1 MKLTLDERFYLLL
14 HKKIMNKK
22 GSTKRRAK
30 KYYKDQ
36 YQKTGIIP
44 GPLLLAEK
52 GIMEGRKCSGRPRS
66 IDAQV
71 RKRFIEMVKSSSDH
85 SIQGF
90 IFITRKARTIKNYH
104 HWLEEEF
111 KRPISLS
118 ALRRC
123 GKRENLQP
131 YLNKPDFEDDIPEQ
145 YCFTPEPV
153 FDLIQM
159 DGCVFRYFKIKN
171 DKGHWQKPNVIEF
184 YDTGSRYMFVLDA
197 YFSESSLNSVDLF
210 RQFLLSTVFPHK
222 KIRIRPNNAKGF
234 LNLKRAFNALNLSH
248 SIPGGFYMEPDFA
261 RIHAAKEK
269 AHLESS
275 HRSLHNFEIRIIK
288 AFEDRII
295 QTEPGYSFA
304 HGKKEKI
311 TITFLD
317 ITLGDLRN
325 SKLIEAYRHEHNSKK
340 HYFSENGKVSS
351 WVPSQKLAGYFK
363 EAVDTLSFS
372 SQEVKEFIKYGLKKT
387 KATISKK
394 KIIRFDNRD
403 YYVTVGAELFSS
415 HKSTPV
421 HISQYHDKLFI
432 FEQAPNGILLGEAL
446 AQKPCEKPVKPS
458 DSEPEPNELEQI
470 IIFLEQHS
478 MVVDRPALIEYH
490 HNGLSLAMAENVFR
504 LNQNRYSA
512 FMKTI
517 RQPEKR
523 VGEAVY
529 NAFLLDCQNHLRRV
543 HIAPY
548 ASHGEK
554 QHESEGEFYQR

>member
-1 MKLTLDERFYLLL
+1 MELTLDERFYLLL
-14 HKKIMNKK
+14 HKKIMDKK
-22 GSTKRRAK
+22 GSAMRRAK

-44 GPLLLAEK
+44 SPLLLAEK
-52 GIMEGRKCSGRPRS
+52 GIMEGRRCSGRPRS
-66 IDAQV
+66 LTTPVQ
-71 RKRFIEMVKSSSDH
+71 KRFVEMVKDSCDH
-85 SIQGF
+85 GSQGF

-104 HWLEEEF
+104 HWLEKEF
-111 KRPISLS
+111 KRPISLI

-123 GKRENLQP
+123 VKRENLGP
-131 YLNKPDFEDDIPEQ
+131 YLTKPDFEEDLSEQ

-171 DKGHWQKPNVIEF
+171 DKGNWQKPNVIEF

-210 RQFLLSTVFPHK
+210 RQFLLSTPFPQK
-222 KIRIRPNNAKGF
+222 QIRIRPDNAKGF
-234 LNLKRAFNALNLSH
+234 LNLKRAFNALNMGH
-248 SIPGGFYMEPDFA
+248 SVPGGFHMEPDFA

-295 QTEPGYSFA
+295 KTEPGYSFA
-304 HGKKEKI
+304 HGKKDKI
-311 TITFLD
+311 TVTFLD
-317 ITLGDLRN
+317 ITLADLKN
-325 SKLIEAYRHEHNSKK
+325 SGLIETYRHEHNSTK
-340 HYFSENGKVSS
+340 HYFSENGEANS
-351 WVPSQKLAGYFK
+351 WIPDQKLSDYF
-363 EAVDTLSFS
+363 EETPDILSFS
-372 SQEVKEFIKYGLKKT
+372 SQEVKEFVKYGFTKT
-387 KATISKK
+387 TATVSKK
-394 KIIRFDNRD
+394 RTIRYDNQD
-403 YYVTVGAELFSS
+403 YYVTVGADSFSR

-446 AQKPCEKPVKPS
+446 AKTPYEKPTEPS
-458 DSEPEPNELEQI
+458 VGEPEPNELEQVI
-470 IIFLEQHS
+470 HFLEQHN
-478 MVVDRPALIEYH
+478 MMVDRPTLIEYH
-490 HNGLSLAMAENVFR
+490 HKGLSLALAKNVFQ
-504 LNQNRYSA
+504 LNQNRYIA
-512 FMKTI
+512 FLKRM

-523 VGEAVY
+523 AGEAVF
-529 NAFLLDCQNHLRRV
+529 NAFLLDCGNHLRRV

-554 QHESEGEFYQR
+554 

>member
-1 MKLTLDERFYLLL
+1 MDLTLDERFYLLL
-14 HKKIMNKK
+14 HKKIMDKK

-44 GPLLLAEK
+44 SPLLLAAK

-66 IDAQV
+66 LTAPIQ
-71 RKRFIEMVKSSSDH
+71 KRFVEMVKNSSDQ
-85 SIQGF
+85 SSCGF

-123 GKRENLQP
+123 VKRENLQS
-131 YLNKPDFEDDIPEQ
+131 YLKKPDFEDNIPEK

-171 DKGHWQKPNVIEF
+171 DKGNWQKPNVIEF

-210 RQFLLSTVFPHK
+210 RQFLLSTPFPHK
-222 KIRIRPNNAKGF
+222 KIRIRPDNAKGF

-248 SIPGGFYMEPDFA
+248 SVPGGFYMEPDFA
-261 RIHAAKEK
+261 KIHAAKEK

-295 QTEPGYSFA
+295 KTEPGYSFA
-304 HGKKEKI
+304 HGKKDKI
-311 TITFLD
+311 TVTFLD
-317 ITLGDLRN
+317 ITLADLKN
-325 SKLIEAYRHEHNSKK
+325 SGLIETYRHEHNSKK

-351 WVPSQKLAGYFK
+351 WVPSQKLAEYFK
-363 EAVDTLSFS
+363 ETADTLSFTS
-372 SQEVKEFIKYGLKKT
+372 KEVKEFVKYGFKKT
-387 KATISKK
+387 KATVSKK
-394 KIIRFDNRD
+394 KTIRFDNQD
-403 YYVTVGAELFSS
+403 YYVTVGTDLFSS

-446 AQKPCEKPVKPS
+446 AQKPYEKQTKPS
-458 DSEPEPNELEQI
+458 GSEPEPNELEQI
-470 IIFLEQHS
+470 ISFLEQHS
-478 MVVDRPALIEYH
+478 MVVDRPALIGYH
-490 HNGLSLAMAENVFR
+490 HKGLSLAMAKNVFQ
-504 LNQNRYSA
+504 LNQNRYIA
-512 FMKTI
+512 FMKKI

-523 VGEAVY
+523 AGEAVF
-529 NAFLLDCQNHLRRV
+529 NAFLLDCGNHLRRV

-548 ASHGEK
+548 ASYGEK
-554 QHESEGEFYQR
+554 

>member
-1 MKLTLDERFYLLL
+1 MGLTLDERFYLLL
-14 HKKIMNKK
+14 HKKIMEKK

-44 GPLLLAEK
+44 KPLLLAEK

-66 IDAQV
+66 LTAPIQ
-71 RKRFIEMVKSSSDH
+71 KRFVEMVKNSSDH
-85 SIQGF
+85 STCGF

-104 HWLEEEF
+104 HWLEQEF

-123 GKRENLQP
+123 VKRENLQP
-131 YLNKPDFEDDIPEQ
+131 YLNKPDFEEGIPEK
-145 YCFTPEPV
+145 YCFTPEPL
-153 FDLIQM
+153 FNLIQM

-171 DKGHWQKPNVIEF
+171 DKGNWQKPNVIEF
-184 YDTGSRYMFVLDA
+184 YDTGSRYMFILDT

-210 RQFLLSTVFPHK
+210 RQFLLSTPFPHK
-222 KIRIRPNNAKGF
+222 KIRIRPDNAKGF
-234 LNLKRAFNALNLSH
+234 LNLKRVFNALNLSH
-248 SIPGGFYMEPDFA
+248 SVPGGFYMEPDFA
-261 RIHAAKEK
+261 RIYAAKEK

-295 QTEPGYSFA
+295 KTELSYSFA
-304 HGKKEKI
+304 HGKKDKI
-311 TITFLD
+311 TVTFLD
-317 ITLGDLRN
+317 ITLADLKN
-325 SKLIEAYRHEHNSKK
+325 SGLIEAYRHEHNSEK
-340 HYFSENGKVSS
+340 HCFSENGKASS
-351 WVPSQKLAGYFK
+351 WVPSQKLADYFK
-363 EAVDTLSFS
+363 EPVDTLSFS
-372 SQEVKEFIKYGLKKT
+372 SNEVKEFVKYGLKKT
-387 KATISKK
+387 KATVSKK
-394 KIIRFDNRD
+394 KKIRFDNQD
-403 YYVTVGAELFSS
+403 YYVTVGADLFSS

-421 HISQYHDKLFI
+421 HISQYQDKLFI

-446 AQKPCEKPVKPS
+446 AQKPYEKQTKPS
-458 DSEPEPNELEQI
+458 DFEPEPNELELI
-470 IIFLEQHS
+470 VIFLEQHC

-490 HNGLSLAMAENVFR
+490 HKGLSLIMAKNVFQ

-512 FMKTI
+512 FMKKI
-517 RQPEKR
+517 RQSEKR
-523 VGEAVY
+523 TGEAVF

-548 ASHGEK
+548 ASHGE
-554 QHESEGEFYQR
+554 S

>member
-1 MKLTLDERFYLLL
+1 MD
-14 HKKIMNKK
+14 KK
-22 GSTKRRAK
+22 GSAMRRAK

-52 GIMEGRKCSGRPRS
+52 GIMEGRRCSGRPRS
-66 IDAQV
+66 LTESV
-71 RKRFIEMVKSSSDH
+71 RKRFIEMVKDSCDH
-85 SIQGF
+85 GSQEF

-104 HWLEEEF
+104 HWLEKEF
-111 KRPISLS
+111 ERPISLI

-123 GKRENLQP
+123 VKRENLGP
-131 YLNKPDFEDDIPEQ
+131 YLTKPDFEEDLSEQ

-171 DKGHWQKPNVIEF
+171 DKGNWQKPNVIEF

-210 RQFLLSTVFPHK
+210 RQFLLSTAFPHK
-222 KIRIRPNNAKGF
+222 QIRIRPDNAKGF
-234 LNLKRAFNALNLSH
+234 LNLKRAFNALNIRH
-248 SIPGGFYMEPDFA
+248 SVPGGFHMEPDFA

-295 QTEPGYSFA
+295 KTEPGYSFA
-304 HGKKEKI
+304 HGKKDKI
-311 TITFLD
+311 TITFLN
-317 ITLGDLRN
+317 ITLADLKN
-325 SKLIEAYRHEHNSKK
+325 SGLIEAYRHEHNSTK
-340 HYFSENGKVSS
+340 HYFSENGTANS
-351 WVPSQKLAGYFK
+351 WVPDQKLSDYFK
-363 EAVDTLSFS
+363 KTPDILSFS
-372 SQEVKEFIKYGLKKT
+372 SQQVKEFVKYGFTKT
-387 KATISKK
+387 TATVSKK
-394 KIIRFDNRD
+394 KTIRYDNQD
-403 YYVTVGAELFSS
+403 YYVTVGADLFSR

-421 HISQYHDKLFI
+421 HISKYHDKLFI

-446 AQKPCEKPVKPS
+446 AKKTYERTTKPS
-458 DSEPEPNELEQI
+458 EGEPEQSELEQI
-470 IIFLEQHS
+470 ICFLEQHN
-478 MVVDRPALIEYH
+478 MVVDRPTLIEYH
-490 HNGLSLAMAENVFR
+490 HKGLSLAMAKNVFW
-504 LNQNRYSA
+504 LNQNRYMI
-512 FMKTI
+512 FMKKI

-523 VGEAVY
+523 TGEAVF
-529 NAFLLDCQNHLRRV
+529 NAFLLDCGNHLRRV

-548 ASHGEK
+548 ARNGEK
-554 QHESEGEFYQR
+554 